1 MSKKPGF
8 QVVLY
13 YVTAPT
19 EEQLQGIWNFVLG
32 KYVNDDRSAEDIDFS
47 VEYDESLGGGF
58 ILKCGNEVYNWST
71 RGRLGQFNEKLQ
83 AIRKNVGADED
94 VISILRT
101 TTEEFRLAARFR
113 RSGYVTSA
121 GDGIAR
127 VKGLERAEYGEILI
141 FSSGIKGMVQDI
153 RKEDCGG
160 ILFGKDSEIRVWD
173 EVARTGMRAGVPV
186 GDALV
191 GRVLN
196 ALGEPID
203 GGRQA

>member
-13 YVTAPT
+13 YVTAPS

-83 AIRKNVGADED
+83 AREKAGC
-94 VISILRT
+94 LRRT
-101 TTEEFRLAARFR
+101 DLWSKTSF
-113 RSGYVTSA
+113 VTVDKR
-121 GDGIAR
+121 GFC
-127 VKGLERAEYGEILI
+127 LL
-141 FSSGIKGMVQDI
+141 
-153 RKEDCGG
+153 
-160 ILFGKDSEIRVWD
+160 
-173 EVARTGMRAGVPV
+173 T
-186 GDALV
+186 
-191 GRVLN
+191 
-196 ALGEPID
+196 
-203 GGRQA
+203 

>member
-13 YVTAPT
+13 YVTAPS

-83 AIRKNVGADED
+83 SIRKNVGADED

-101 TTEEFRLAARFR
+101 TTEDRDGVFPRNACFSGRYAYLPHHRTAR
-113 RSGYVTSA
+113 TEA
-121 GDGIAR
+121 
-127 VKGLERAEYGEILI
+127 
-141 FSSGIKGMVQDI
+141 
-153 RKEDCGG
+153 
-160 ILFGKDSEIRVWD
+160 GKDGYRS
-173 EVARTGMRAGVPV
+173 
-186 GDALV
+186 
-191 GRVLN
+191 N
-196 ALGEPID
+196 A
-203 GGRQA
+203 

>member
-13 YVTAPT
+13 YVTAPS

-101 TTEEFRLAARFR
+101 TTDEFRLAAAVADLFFLDQLAAFVKSLELFR
-113 RSGYVTSA
+113 
-121 GDGIAR
+121 GDGDEGQGSGKLPDDGFYYSVS
-127 VKGLERAEYGEILI
+127 VKE
-141 FSSGIKGMVQDI
+141 
-153 RKEDCGG
+153 
-160 ILFGKDSEIRVWD
+160 
-173 EVARTGMRAGVPV
+173 
-186 GDALV
+186 
-191 GRVLN
+191 
-196 ALGEPID
+196 
-203 GGRQA
+203 